1 MLHCGVRADCDNYAA
16 LISTRGGNKAI
27 ESDAM
32 AGDLDGKHKC
42 AVTLQKVSAVL
53 LR

>member
-1 MLHCGVRADCDNYAA
+1 MLRCGCVRIVINYAA
-16 LISTRGGNKAI
+16 LISTKGGKKVI

-42 AVTLQKVSAVL
+42 AVMLQKVRAVL